1 MRLGDFN
8 FSSIKKAIVVQK
20 VGHSIFEIIT
30 KKKQNSFLNT
40 IT

>member
-8 FSSIKKAIVVQK
+8 FSSIKKAIVAQK

-30 KKKQNSFLNT
+30 KKKQNSFINT